1 MVCPPF
7 CHQELQ
13 AHHPEFDGKLRTTSI
28 GDIYEAVRASQET
41 GVCNEMRETHP
52 CQPFTGARS
61 LVLTCARPFDLLLGI
76 EASCNTTVMLE
87 GGVMAK
93 QNKKQERLKGA
104 PTREN
109 SQEFDGK
116 IQRNV
121 AKNVQYFIW
130 PHIFLVILS
139 KVPAITA
146 LHQVLVNSV
155 DHLSGA
161 SFKLPHLQSYA
172 PQALASDSLP
182 PLKPRPQ
189 PSFFTHVFPLK
200 SCPTQIP
207 TCFKS
212 TRFKLLSS
220 CLQPCMVP
228 PSLGVSSLSGDML
241 HALEECAWSSSLWL
255 LVLGILAYPSG
266 LRGKASVDM
275 WFGFQGLPITSV
287 PALGTFGF
295 SNANLQDPPQ

>member
-41 GVCNEMRETHP
+41 VVCNEMRETHP

-109 SQEFDGK
+109 PQEFDGK
-116 IQRNV
+116 
-121 AKNVQYFIW
+121 
-130 PHIFLVILS
+130 
-139 KVPAITA
+139 
-146 LHQVLVNSV
+146 VLVNSV

-182 PLKPRPQ
+182 PPQ
-189 PSFFTHVFPLK
+189 ASASTFFLY
-200 SCPTQIP
+200 
-207 TCFKS
+207 TCFPAQILSHSNPHLLQVYSLQASVKLPS
-212 TRFKLLSS
+212 TLYGSS
-220 CLQPCMVP
+220 VFGRLIV
-228 PSLGVSSLSGDML
+228 LSGDML

-255 LVLGILAYPSG
+255 LVLDLHIL
-266 LRGKASVDM
+266 
-275 WFGFQGLPITSV
+275 
-287 PALGTFGF
+287 PA
-295 SNANLQDPPQ
+295 